1 MATATTAAAV
11 DGILQRLE
19 SGVVRRGLPSKFDE
33 VLDYLKSPLCM
44 LGSVLSILMEDQSL
58 EDLVRMRKIKRVLYA
73 LEDLLDD
80 LEYHGSIR
88 HRPSRRTCTLQAA
101 PFSLTITVSHTHLH
115 ITHTI
120 GIGKQ

>member
-1 MATATTAAAV
+1 MATATAAAAV

-19 SGVVRRGLPSKFDE
+19 SGVVRRGLLSKFDE

-73 LEDLLDD
+73 LEDLLDE
-80 LEYHGSIR
+80 LEYHRSIR
-88 HRPSRRTCTLQAA
+88 HRPSRRTWK
-101 PFSLTITVSHTHLH
+101 VN
-115 ITHTI
+115 
-120 GIGKQ
+120 